1 MTATTDREGRAPG
14 SFNVIGTR
22 PIRHDGVDKV
32 TGRAK
37 YGADINLAGMLH
49 GKILRSPHAHARIRS
64 IDTSRAEALPGV
76 MAVLTARDFPIVED
90 AILDY
95 FETRGS
101 IRTVAENVL
110 ASDKALYKGHA
121 IAAVAATSPHV
132 AEEALDL
139 IQVDYEVLTPIL
151 DVREAMRE
159 DAPLLLDNMTTRFRV
174 ERMGMGQDT
183 GVKSNIADH
192 VQFKRGDLEQGF
204 KDADVIV
211 EREFTTQSV
220 HQGYIE
226 PQTSTGLWSSDGI

>member
-174 ERMGMGQDT
+174 ERMGMGAGHRRQEQH
-183 GVKSNIADH
+183 SRPRP
-192 VQFKRGDLEQGF
+192 VQAGR
-204 KDADVIV
+204 
-211 EREFTTQSV
+211 
-220 HQGYIE
+220 
-226 PQTSTGLWSSDGI
+226 P

>member
-1 MTATTDREGRAPG
+1 MTATTDREGGAPG
-14 SFNVIGTR
+14 SFKVIGTR

-159 DAPLLLDNMTTRFRV
+159 DAPSASR
-174 ERMGMGQDT
+174 
-183 GVKSNIADH
+183 
-192 VQFKRGDLEQGF
+192 
-204 KDADVIV
+204 
-211 EREFTTQSV
+211 
-220 HQGYIE
+220 
-226 PQTSTGLWSSDGI
+226 